1 MSKPPK
7 SQRIFISYK
16 REDREFASWLASQLR
31 DKGYNIWIDIFNLKS
46 GRWVTKLRQEL
57 DTSGGIIVI
66 LSHNTLTDPTWVI
79 LEYQRASKLKLFIYP
94 IVLDNYTVNDIE
106 DRVPD
111 FWGISGNH
119 GVHFTD
125 RTHNDTKINEII
137 QALNAE
143 GFVPS
148 KAAEMG
154 LSNYDTDDSGPEQFA
169 SPTKKIEL
177 PTESELSG
185 ASIPLDRFHPQQ
197 FVNLL
202 ISSEGEDRV
211 LGIQVI
217 EISGKADILQ
227 WKKELIEKTEEEA
240 DNPLPGFIPVLFGL
254 LHDKNLQVVSHII
267 SVLDRFELFQLQP
280 SFLDLLLYNTRDID
294 ELSIIGQI
302 VNIIDRLVE
311 DLDELHVI
319 KDKVSFYGHNRLV
332 TKVNDLIKTR
342 EEEQEEEKSEET
354 EELEHRP

>member
-7 SQRIFISYK
+7 FQRIFISYK
-16 REDREFASWLASQLR
+16 SEDVEFASWLCDELR
-31 DKGYNIWIDIFNLKS
+31 VKGYDVWFAGVDLKPGMLFRKS
-46 GRWVTKLRQEL
+46 IHQALH
-57 DTSGGIIVI
+57 TSGGIIVV
-66 LSHNTLTDPTWVI
+66 LSHNTLANPDWVAT
-79 LEYQRASKLKLFIYP
+79 EYDEAIDLKLHISP
-94 IVLDNYTVNDIE
+94 ILINGCTRSDVSKCGEFFGILRHQCAEFSEKPKYDAELDKIIEVL
-106 DRVPD
+106 
-111 FWGISGNH
+111 
-119 GVHFTD
+119 
-125 RTHNDTKINEII
+125 NEK
-137 QALNAE
+137 

-148 KAAEMG
+148 ITAGMG
-154 LSNYDTDDSGPEQFA
+154 LSNYDIDDSVPEQVA

-177 PTESELSG
+177 PIELSV

-254 LHDKNLQVVSHII
+254 LHDKNLQVVSHVI